1 MDMIANRQK
10 KILVLSLMLGLG
22 CGTSLAAPA
31 ASAVPGA
38 VMAEGGETAFLVTS
52 VKIVGNKQHSE
63 EEIRRLVP
71 EASRM
76 LVRPARLSKQLSLL
90 NDGQVMKI
98 ASRLQAK
105 GNREYELTLQ
115 VEEVKNDRFA
125 VSVNNTGN
133 DYTGNWRMGLN
144 YFNTDIT
151 HHGDALGV
159 AYTTSPD
166 EHFKDVKQAALTYKA
181 ILPKAGDSMYFAYSY
196 SDVDMGTI
204 ASFGNFNIDATGKG
218 HTVALHYQ
226 HNFKYSHARRQML
239 DAGVDYKRYEN
250 NQSWQGLGQ
259 NVKNDYDIM
268 TFSASY
274 YDITRR
280 KQDSYSWHACWTTNL
295 AGDKEDYEKV
305 RAGADKNFNIFR
317 LGGSYQYRTEDDW
330 MLGVNVLGQYTPNK
344 LVSSEQLGGGG
355 AGSVRG
361 FKERV
366 ATGDKGILANFEIY
380 TPQFLKNSRFVLF
393 CDTAYLVNN
402 SPNVGEIENR
412 SLSSFGVGYRYA
424 DEKLGLGVSLDYAK
438 VIDDGGMTGKG
449 IRRPWTFMLT
459 KTF

>member
-1 MDMIANRQK
+1 MIATRQK
-10 KILVLSLMLGLG
+10 KILLLALALGLG
-22 CGTSLAAPA
+22 SGTSLAAPA

-38 VMAEGGETAFLVTS
+38 VMAEGGETAFMVKS
-52 VKIVGNKQHSE
+52 VKILGNKQHSE
-63 EEIRRLVP
+63 AEIKRLVP

-98 ASRLQAK
+98 ASRLTPV

-115 VEEVKNDRFA
+115 VEEVKNDRLA

-133 DYTGNWRMGLN
+133 DYTGNWRLGLN

-166 EHFKDVKQAALTYKA
+166 EHFKDVKQVALTYKA

-218 HTVALHYQ
+218 HTAALHYQ

-239 DAGVDYKRYEN
+239 DMGVDYKHYEN
-250 NQSWQGLGQ
+250 GQSWQGLGQ
-259 NVKNDYDIM
+259 NVKNNYDIT
-268 TFSASY
+268 TFSVGY

-280 KQDSYSWHACWTTNL
+280 QQDSYSWQAGWTTNL

-305 RAGADKNFNIFR
+305 RAGADKNFQIFR
-317 LGGSYQYRTEDDW
+317 LGGSYQYRTQADW
-330 MLGVNVLGQYTPNK
+330 LLGISVQGQYTPDK

-355 AGSVRG
+355 VGSVRG

-380 TPQFLKNSRFVLF
+380 TPKVLKNSRFVLF

-402 SPNVGEIENR
+402 SPNLGEENNR
-412 SLSSFGVGYRYA
+412 SLSSVGIGYRYA

-438 VIDDGGMTGKG
+438 VVDDGGLTAKG
-449 IRRPWTFMLT
+449 ARRPWTFMLT